1 MVARN
6 FKAVPGVD
14 SQSDLITFDPA
25 GTGAVQRTV
34 ESKLQDVV
42 SVLDFIPQTEHA
54 AIKAGTSTYNA
65 TTAIQ
70 DALDYV
76 INQGNVSLAIPSGT
90 YLISGTLVINKPS
103 GDRSP
108 TYITGGGTLKKLN
121 AGILF
126 DALNPATGEI
136 FFDDIRFLG
145 NAAVN
150 VIAFDCNIELIRCY
164 FSNCYFADF
173 DVCFSSTTNLLQSFR
188 INKCVF
194 TAIKS
199 WVIDC
204 GTSGGFP
211 TGSLFDV
218 SITQSRIEGQTG
230 GVVRGSAG
238 GAFSVSETNIENITG
253 KPAFNFTNAGP
264 ASISNN
270 YFENCQQGVIKF
282 ETNADCAGVRVQG
295 NYVNLPAGT
304 KFIIWGQTIRGCVSS
319 NNVIGGGVAH
329 DTANVTSG
337 SVATF
342 REIYDNAFA
351 NGSAVTEVVTN
362 SDPVRLDF
370 KRDIALKKT
379 YAYGTATSDVAKFE
393 PNLSGGS
400 TLSPTSLGSILW
412 GFDDGT
418 TNIGRINL
426 VANSPGTTLAST
438 LEFWTHSG
446 SLFTKAAT
454 LSTNRFL
461 LGTTTEKV
469 SGFTSN
475 FTAAQLS
482 YAGSTTGLGCISD
495 TREVAAV
502 NNSTVDVWVG
512 RKANGAAFTA
522 AMAGHFYIYV
532 RGGSGANAFSGVY
545 SILSTGN
552 GTSDAT
558 LAAVSTVTRGTSP
571 VSSVQIAND
580 GVSGALKLTITY
592 INNAGV
598 VDNGIS
604 AVSYIG
610 LA

>member
-1 MVARN
+1 MTKTR
-6 FKAVPGVD
+6 
-14 SQSDLITFDPA
+14 DLADLGGGFIQA
-25 GTGAVQRTV
+25 GLNAVQRST

-42 SVLDFIPQTEHA
+42 SVLDFIPQSEHA
-54 AIKAGTSTYNA
+54 AIKTGTSTYNA
-65 TTAIQ
+65 TAAIQ
-70 DALDYV
+70 AALDYV
-76 INQGNVSLAIPSGT
+76 VNQGNVSLAIPSGT
-90 YLISGTLVINKPS
+90 YLISGTLVIDKPS
-103 GDRSP
+103 GERSP
-108 TYITGGGTLKKLN
+108 TYITGGGTLKKTN
-121 AGILF
+121 AGVLF
-126 DALNPATGEI
+126 DALNSATGEI

-150 VIAFDCNIELIRCY
+150 VIAFDCNVELIRCY
-164 FSNCYFADF
+164 FSNCFFKDF

-188 INKCVF
+188 IHKCVF

-204 GTSGGFP
+204 GVSVAFP
-211 TGSLFDV
+211 VGYLFDV

-282 ETNADCAGVRVQG
+282 EPNADCAGVRVQG

-304 KFIIWGQTIRGCVSS
+304 KFIIWGQTIKGCVSS
-319 NNVIGGGVAH
+319 NNTIGGGVGH

-337 SVATF
+337 SIATF
-342 REIYDNAFA
+342 RDVYDPGFA
-351 NGSAVTEVVTN
+351 NGSAVTEVVTD
-362 SDPVRLDF
+362 SDSAELVF
-370 KRDIALKKT
+370 KRNIDLKKT
-379 YAYGTATSDVAKFE
+379 YAYGTATSDVVKFE
-393 PNLSGGS
+393 PTLSGGN
-400 TLSPTSLGSILW
+400 TLSSTSLGSILW

-426 VANSPGTTLAST
+426 AANSPGTTLAST
-438 LEFWTHSG
+438 LEFWTHDG
-446 SLFTKAAT
+446 ALFTKAAT
-454 LSTNRFL
+454 LSTNKFL

-495 TREVAAV
+495 T
-502 NNSTVDVWVG
+502 TVDVWVG
-512 RKANGAAFTA
+512 RKANGSTFSTA
-522 AMAGHFYIYV
+522 MVGHFYVYV
-532 RGGSGANAFSGVY
+532 RGGSGVNAFSGVY
-545 SILSTGN
+545 SIASTGN

-558 LAAVSTVTRGTSP
+558 LTAVSTVTRGTSP

-580 GVSGALKLTITY
+580 GGSGALKLTITY
-592 INNAGV
+592 INDAGV
-598 VDNGIS
+598 VDNGYS
-604 AVSYIG
+604 AVSYAG